1 MAPGLY
7 KKIADFFKT
16 AWSGVKK
23 FGSSVLPVAKQILGF
38 AAPAISMAL
47 PEAAPIL
54 GAINTGVGIADK
66 FLNSTNQKDSNN
78 DNSSMFAN
86 MTNPFSRPT
95 NSSDSDPR
103 NDTEQLGPL
112 LPTNITPRF
121 RSNLIRLRKPKTD
134 SN

>member
-1 MAPGLY
+1 MAPGVW
-7 KKIADFFKT
+7 KKISDFFKT

-66 FLNSTNQKDSNN
+66 FLNSNN

-86 MTNPFSRPT
+86 MTNPLSRPT

-103 NDTEQLGPL
+103 NDTEQPGPL

-121 RSNLIRLRKPKTD
+121 RSNLIRLRK
-134 SN
+134 

>member
-1 MAPGLY
+1 MAPGVW
-7 KKIADFFKT
+7 KKISDFFKT

-66 FLNSTNQKDSNN
+66 FLNSTNQTDGTSTNGLG
-78 DNSSMFAN
+78 MFAN
-86 MTNPFSRPT
+86 MTNPFSKPT

-103 NDTEQLGPL
+103 NDIAQPGPL

-121 RSNLIRLRKPKTD
+121 RSNLIRLRK
-134 SN
+134 